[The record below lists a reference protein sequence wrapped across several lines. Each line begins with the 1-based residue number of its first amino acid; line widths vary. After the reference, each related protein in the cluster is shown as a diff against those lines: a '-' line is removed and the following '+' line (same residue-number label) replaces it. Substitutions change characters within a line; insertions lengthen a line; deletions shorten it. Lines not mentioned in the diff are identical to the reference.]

1 MKTSL
6 FDIAASCLIASEI
19 EEKLL
24 LTQQATQAWRNK
36 LLSLD
41 SHEPIRQ
48 INQPGQPAKL
58 ELVKP
63 SDVPQRRLGTKTG
76 LIALIHA
83 IAHIEFNAIN
93 LAWDAVHRFR
103 GLPEKFYDDWVTVA
117 FEEAYHFQ
125 LLRKRLKALDHDYG
139 DLPAHN
145 GLWDMALL
153 TVSDPL
159 VRMAL
164 VPRVLEARG
173 LDVTP
178 GIIKRLRQIGDEKT
192 IEVLEIILSDE
203 IGHVSIG
210 SRWYNFFCN
219 QREIDPEKTFCELV
233 NQHFV
238 GQINGPFHYE
248 ARQKAGFTV
257 NELNMLKHMET
268 PISRSNNCDSCTNHS
283 SD

>member
-6 FDIAASCLIASEI
+6 FDIAASCLIANEI

-41 SHEPIRQ
+41 SHEPTRL

-58 ELVKP
+58 VLVKP
-63 SDVPQRRLGTKTG
+63 SDVPRRRLGNKVG

-93 LAWDAVHRFR
+93 LAWDAIHRFR
-103 GLPEKFYDDWVTVA
+103 GLPDSFYDDWVTVA
-117 FEEAYHFQ
+117 SEEAYHFQ
-125 LLRKRLKALDHDYG
+125 LLHKRLKELDHDYG

-153 TVSDPL
+153 TASDPL
-159 VRMAL
+159 IRMAL

-192 IEVLEIILSDE
+192 IEILEIILRDE

-219 QREIDPEKTFCELV
+219 QRQIDPEKKFSELV
-233 NQHFV
+233 NQYFC
-238 GQINGPFHYE
+238 GQITGPFHYE
-248 ARQKAGFTV
+248 ARQKAGFTL
-257 NELNMLKHMET
+257 NELSMLEGMEI
-268 PISRSNNCDSCTNHS
+268 PISRSNNYNF
-283 SD
+283 